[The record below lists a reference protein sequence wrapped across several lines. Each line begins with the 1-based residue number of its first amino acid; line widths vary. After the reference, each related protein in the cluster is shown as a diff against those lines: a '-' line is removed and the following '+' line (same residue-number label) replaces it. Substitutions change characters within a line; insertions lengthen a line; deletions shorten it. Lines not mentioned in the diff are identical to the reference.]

1 MTTTAGSTASP
12 IDRAARRVPPM
23 GGLNR
28 TLLAIE
34 LKRVLRNRRTM
45 IFTLIMPAVFFLIFG
60 VGQDY
65 GTQSAGHGNVVAY
78 VMISMAAY
86 GAMIAATGG
95 GAMVAAERAQGW
107 SRQLRLT
114 PLSPMVYIAVKIL
127 VAMVLGLIA
136 VVVVFLFGAVTKARL
151 DSPALWVEAGLIAWL
166 GSVVFAAFGLFMG
179 YLLPSENAMQV
190 IGPGL
195 AVLAF
200 GGGLF
205 VPLQS
210 GSTIRQVAQL
220 TPMYGISQL
229 AHAPLT
235 GDAFQWTW
243 VLNALVWLGIFAGGA
258 IWRFRKDTDR
268 V

>member
-28 TLLAIE
+28 TLLAVE

-95 GAMVAAERAQGW
+95 GAMVAACG
-107 SRQLRLT
+107 
-114 PLSPMVYIAVKIL
+114 
-127 VAMVLGLIA
+127 
-136 VVVVFLFGAVTKARL
+136 
-151 DSPALWVEAGLIAWL
+151 
-166 GSVVFAAFGLFMG
+166 
-179 YLLPSENAMQV
+179 
-190 IGPGL
+190 
-195 AVLAF
+195 
-200 GGGLF
+200 
-205 VPLQS
+205 
-210 GSTIRQVAQL
+210 
-220 TPMYGISQL
+220 
-229 AHAPLT
+229 
-235 GDAFQWTW
+235 
-243 VLNALVWLGIFAGGA
+243 
-258 IWRFRKDTDR
+258 
-268 V
+268 